1 MVVKVATTI
10 TTTTTTEEQVAYI
23 FLHLLTFAKPKLF
36 PDHEESILS
45 LTFKAFEVCDKDDQ
59 EGLTWDE
66 IEKCEKQFCG
76 LLSLTCP
83 SKENF
88 GRYDLDGDG
97 NLTLEE
103 FLQVFN

>member
-1 MVVKVATTI
+1 M
-10 TTTTTTEEQVAYI
+10 EEQVATYI
-23 FLHLLTFAKPKLF
+23 CLRLLTFAKPVLF
-36 PDHEESILS
+36 PDQEESILS
-45 LTFKAFEVCDKDDQ
+45 LTFQAFQVCGEDDQ

-83 SKENF
+83 TEENF
-88 GRYDLDGDG
+88 ARYDLDADG

-103 FLQVFN
+103 FLQVFNSQAL